1 MNRATVAAT
10 LIAPF
15 GLIMSSGA
23 ALAQTGEN
31 DEGLYIGAGL
41 GQFNIETDG
50 LDDLDNTLDDLDS
63 DDNAYQGFIGWRLN
77 PYIALQAA
85 YINYGG
91 PEESVSSGGSDGKYE
106 AELSG
111 FAPSIIGT
119 YPLGPVEI
127 SAKLGYYF
135 YDLELSG
142 NFNLDELDFDSDDS
156 GEDVMYGVGLG
167 MTFLERLHAKVEYE
181 EIDVKGVDDSNAY
194 WLTGQWRF

>member
-1 MNRATVAAT
+1 MKRAINAAIAASLLT
-10 LIAPF
+10 L
-15 GLIMSSGA
+15 GSGA
-23 ALAQTGEN
+23 AYAQSPEN
-31 DEGLYIGAGL
+31 DEGFYIGAGI

-50 LDDLDNTLDDLDS
+50 IDDLDDTIDNLDA
-63 DDNAYQGFIGWRLN
+63 DDNAYQGFIGC
-77 PYIALQAA
+77 
-85 YINYGG
+85 
-91 PEESVSSGGSDGKYE
+91 DGDYK

-111 FAPSIIGT
+111 FAPSIIGS
-119 YPLGPVEI
+119 YPIGPVEI

-142 NFNLDELDFDSDDS
+142 DFDVDELDFDSDDS

-194 WLTGQWRF
+194 WLTAQWRF